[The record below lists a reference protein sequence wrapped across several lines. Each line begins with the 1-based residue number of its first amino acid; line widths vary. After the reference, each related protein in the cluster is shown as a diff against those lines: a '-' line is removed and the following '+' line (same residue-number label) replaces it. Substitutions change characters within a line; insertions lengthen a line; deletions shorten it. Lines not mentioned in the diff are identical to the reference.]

1 MLQFKGTYGIIIER
15 DCDRYALKREVA
27 AERCRFFRGVCPILN
42 RATDILSMRRA
53 WVAIAPF
60 CTQTFLPTPGY
71 ILQKMIRFFNAG

>member
-42 RATDILSMRRA
+42 RATDILSVQRHWGCVPVRSD
-53 WVAIAPF
+53 VF
-60 CTQTFLPTPGY
+60 CAYTR
-71 ILQKMIRFFNAG
+71 I

>member
-42 RATDILSMRRA
+42 RATDILSVGNTGLRILH
-53 WVAIAPF
+53 V
-60 CTQTFLPTPGY
+60 QTFFVPNTR
-71 ILQKMIRFFNAG
+71 I